1 MIGGDFW
8 QVYYELP
15 GLVVLHFLRHFILTN
30 LGIYFAF
37 IHNWRYFI
45 SQHLPRDFCPP
56 LQILLTSHPNLSSLY
71 LLKGSNLDLG
81 VSLASN
87 WNQWIPKIVWSAFTL
102 PIPPFTL
109 HFGSP
114 LVVWF
119 TNTYLEDSSKNQ
131 TPIG

>member
-1 MIGGDFW
+1 MIGDDFW
-8 QVYYELP
+8 QVYYELL
-15 GLVVLHFLRHFILTN
+15 GLVVHFILTN
-30 LGIYFAF
+30 RGVYFAF

-45 SQHLPRDFCPP
+45 SQHLPRGFLFTPTDFVNESS
-56 LQILLTSHPNLSSLY
+56 QFHLTI
-71 LLKGSNLDLG
+71 LKGSNLDLG

-87 WNQWIPKIVWSAFTL
+87 WNQWIPKIVLSVFTL

-119 TNTYLEDSSKNQ
+119 TNTYLEDSSKKQ